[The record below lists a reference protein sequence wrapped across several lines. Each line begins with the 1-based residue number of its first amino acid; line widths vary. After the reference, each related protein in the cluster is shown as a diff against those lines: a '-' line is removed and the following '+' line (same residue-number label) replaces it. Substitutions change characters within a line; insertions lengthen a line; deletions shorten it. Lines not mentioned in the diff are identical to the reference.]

1 MIWWYWVVLGL
12 LLTGL
17 ELATPGGFFLLFF
30 GIGALLVGGLV
41 TLGAG
46 GPAWVQWLLFTVLS
60 VAALLFFR
68 TPLLRLMEARTPRS
82 CDIDSL
88 RGEVAVAM
96 DGIPAGGLG
105 RAQLRGTVWTARNLG
120 TDPIPPGQRCLVTS
134 VDGLTISIRRE
145 GAL

>member
-12 LLTGL
+12 LLLGL

-30 GIGALLVGGLV
+30 GVGALLVGGLV
-41 TLGAG
+41 IIGAG
-46 GPAWVQWLLFTVLS
+46 GPAWLQWLFFTVLS
-60 VAALLFFR
+60 VAAPVFFR
-68 TPLLRLMEARTPRS
+68 TPLLRLMQARTPRS
-82 CDIDSL
+82 GDIDSL

-120 TDPIPPGQRCLVTS
+120 SDSITPGERCLVTS

>member
-12 LLTGL
+12 LLVGL

-30 GIGALLVGGLV
+30 GVGALLVGGL
-41 TLGAG
+41 TMGALS
-46 GPAWVQWLLFTVLS
+46 GPPWVQWLLFTAFS

-68 TPLLRLMEARTPRS
+68 APLLRLMDSRTPRS
-82 CDIDSL
+82 GDVDSL

-120 TDPIPPGQRCLVTS
+120 SDPITPGERCLVTS

>member
-1 MIWWYWVVLGL
+1 MVWWYWVVLGL
-12 LLTGL
+12 LLAGL

-30 GIGALLVGGLV
+30 GVGALLVGFL
-41 TLGAG
+41 TMAG
-46 GPAWVQWLLFTVLS
+46 VSGPAWVQWLLFTVLS
-60 VAALLFFR
+60 LAALVFFR
-68 TPLLRLMEARTPRS
+68 APLLRLMEARTPRS
-82 CDIDSL
+82 GDVDSL

-120 TDPIPPGQRCLVTS
+120 TVPIAPGERCLVTS

>member
-12 LLTGL
+12 VLTGL
-17 ELATPGGFFLLFF
+17 EMATPGGFFLLFF
-30 GIGALLVGGLV
+30 GVGALLVGLLDALGL
-41 TLGAG
+41 G
-46 GPAWVQWLLFTVLS
+46 GPAWLQWFLFSALS
-60 VAALLFFR
+60 VAALVFFR
-68 TPLLRLMEARTPRS
+68 SPLLRLMETRTPRTGN
-82 CDIDSL
+82 IDSL

-105 RAQLRGTVWTARNLG
+105 RAQLRGTVWTAKN
-120 TDPIPPGQRCLVTS
+120 PGPDTIAPGERCLVTS

>member
-12 LLTGL
+12 LLAGL
-17 ELATPGGFFLLFF
+17 EVATPGGVFLLFF
-30 GIGALLVGGLV
+30 GIGALLVGGLAAV
-41 TLGAG
+41 GLS
-46 GPAWVQWLLFTVLS
+46 GPAWLEWLLFTLFS
-60 VAALLFFR
+60 VGALMFFR
-68 TPLLRLMEARTPRS
+68 APLLRLMEARTPRS
-82 CDIDSL
+82 GDIDSL

-120 TDPIPPGQRCLVTS
+120 ADPITPGERCLVTS

>member
-1 MIWWYWVVLGL
+1 MIWWSWVVLGL

-30 GIGALLVGGLV
+30 GIGALLVGGLSMMGV
-41 TLGAG
+41 S
-46 GPAWVQWLLFTVLS
+46 GPAWVQWLLFTGLS

-68 TPLLRLMEARTPRS
+68 APLLRLMEERTPRS
-82 CDIDSL
+82 GDIDSL

-120 TDPIPPGQRCLVTS
+120 TAPITPGERCLVTS

>member
-12 LLTGL
+12 LLAGL

-30 GIGALLVGGLV
+30 GIGALLVGGLAM
-41 TLGAG
+41 LGLA
-46 GPAWVQWLLFTVLS
+46 GPAWMQWLLFSVLS
-60 VAALLFFR
+60 VATLVFFR
-68 TPLLRLMEARTPRS
+68 APLLRLMETRTPGS
-82 CDIDSL
+82 GDVDSL

-96 DGIPAGGLG
+96 DGIPAGGMG

-120 TDPIPPGQRCLVTS
+120 TEPITPGQRCLVTS

>member
-41 TLGAG
+41 ILGAG
-46 GPAWVQWLLFTVLS
+46 GPAWVQWLLFTIFS
-60 VAALLFFR
+60 VAALVFFR
-68 TPLLRLMEARTPRS
+68 TPLLRLMESRTPRS
-82 CDIDSL
+82 GDVDSL

-120 TDPIPPGQRCLVTS
+120 AEPITPGERCLVTS

>member
-1 MIWWYWVVLGL
+1 MVWWYWVVLGL
-12 LLTGL
+12 LLLGL

-30 GIGALLVGGLV
+30 GVGALLVGGLV
-41 TLGAG
+41 IIGAG
-46 GPAWVQWLLFTVLS
+46 GPAWLQWLFFTVLS
-60 VAALLFFR
+60 VAALVFFR
-68 TPLLRLMEARTPRS
+68 TPLLRLMQARTPRS
-82 CDIDSL
+82 GDIDSL

-120 TDPIPPGQRCLVTS
+120 SDSITPGERCLVTS

>member
-30 GIGALLVGGLV
+30 GIGALLVGGLASIGV
-41 TLGAG
+41 G

-60 VAALLFFR
+60 VAALVFFR
-68 TPLLRLMEARTPRS
+68 TPLLRLMETRTPRS
-82 CDIDSL
+82 GDVDSL

-120 TDPIPPGQRCLVTS
+120 TDPITPGERCLVTS

>member
-1 MIWWYWVVLGL
+1 MVWWYWVVLGL
-12 LLTGL
+12 LIAGL

-30 GIGALLVGGLV
+30 GIGALLVGGLGA
-41 TLGAG
+41 LGLA
-46 GPAWVQWLLFTVLS
+46 GPAWLQWLLFSLLS
-60 VAALLFFR
+60 VASLVFFR
-68 TPLLRLMEARTPRS
+68 APLLRLMEARTPGTG
-82 CDIDSL
+82 DIDSL

-120 TDPIPPGQRCLVTS
+120 SDPIPPGERCLVTS

>member
-17 ELATPGGFFLLFF
+17 EIATPGGFFLLFF

-41 TLGAG
+41 MVGVS
-46 GPAWVQWLLFTVLS
+46 GPAWVQWLLFTGLS

-68 TPLLRLMEARTPRS
+68 APLLRLMEAMTHRS
-82 CDIDSL
+82 GDIDSL

-120 TDPIPPGQRCLVTS
+120 SDSITPGERCLVTS

>member
-12 LLTGL
+12 LLAGL

-30 GIGALLVGGLV
+30 GVGALLVGGL
-41 TLGAG
+41 TMLGIG
-46 GPAWVQWLLFTVLS
+46 GPAWVQWLLFSVLS
-60 VAALLFFR
+60 VAALVFFR
-68 TPLLRLMEARTPRS
+68 APLLRLMEARTPRTG
-82 CDIDSL
+82 DVDSL

-96 DGIPAGGLG
+96 DGIPAGGMG

-120 TDPIPPGQRCLVTS
+120 TEPIMPGQRCLVTS

>member
-12 LLTGL
+12 LLAGL
-17 ELATPGGFFLLFF
+17 EVATPGGFFLIFF
-30 GIGALLVGGLV
+30 GVGALVVGGLAV
-41 TLGAG
+41 VGAG
-46 GPAWVQWLLFTVLS
+46 GPAWVQWLLFTVFS

-68 TPLLRLMEARTPRS
+68 APLLRLMEARTPRS
-82 CDIDSL
+82 GDIDSL

-120 TDPIPPGQRCLVTS
+120 PDPITPGERCLVTS

-145 GAL
+145 GAF

>member
-30 GIGALLVGGLV
+30 GIGALLVGGLTSV
-41 TLGAG
+41 GAG

-60 VAALLFFR
+60 VAALMFFR
-68 TPLLRLMEARTPRS
+68 APLLRLMEARTPRS
-82 CDIDSL
+82 GDVDSL

-120 TDPIPPGQRCLVTS
+120 ADPITPGERCLVTS

>member
-30 GIGALLVGGLV
+30 GVGALLVGGLV
-41 TLGAG
+41 TIGAA
-46 GPAWVQWLLFTVLS
+46 GPAWVQWLLFSVLS
-60 VAALLFFR
+60 VAALMFFR
-68 TPLLRLMEARTPRS
+68 APLLRLMQARTPRS
-82 CDIDSL
+82 GDIDSL

-120 TDPIPPGQRCLVTS
+120 TNPITPGERCLVTS

>member
-17 ELATPGGFFLLFF
+17 EIATPGGFFLLFF

-41 TLGAG
+41 MMGVS
-46 GPAWVQWLLFTVLS
+46 GPAWVQWLLFTGLS
-60 VAALLFFR
+60 VAALLFSR
-68 TPLLRLMEARTPRS
+68 APLLRLMEARTPRS
-82 CDIDSL
+82 GDIDSL

-120 TDPIPPGQRCLVTS
+120 TAPITPGERCLVTS

>member
-1 MIWWYWVVLGL
+1 MVWWYWVVLGL
-12 LLTGL
+12 LLAGL
-17 ELATPGGFFLLFF
+17 ELATPGGFFLIFF

-41 TLGAG
+41 SVGLG
-46 GPAWVQWLLFTVLS
+46 GPAWVQWLAFSLLS
-60 VAALLFFR
+60 VSALLFFR
-68 TPLLRLMEARTPRS
+68 DPLLRLMQSRTAGS
-82 CDIDSL
+82 GDIDSL

-105 RAQLRGTVWTARNLG
+105 RAQLRGTVWTARNLEPN
-120 TDPIPPGQRCLVTS
+120 PITPGERCLVAS

>member
-12 LLTGL
+12 LLLGL

-30 GIGALLVGGLV
+30 GVGALLVGGLV
-41 TLGAG
+41 IIGAG
-46 GPAWVQWLLFTVLS
+46 GPAWLQWLFFTVLS
-60 VAALLFFR
+60 VAALVFFR
-68 TPLLRLMEARTPRS
+68 TPLLRLMQARTPRS
-82 CDIDSL
+82 GDIDSL

-120 TDPIPPGQRCLVTS
+120 SDSITPGERCLVTS

>member
-1 MIWWYWVVLGL
+1 MGERGLG
-12 LLTGL
+12 
-17 ELATPGGFFLLFF
+17 E
-30 GIGALLVGGLV
+30 
-41 TLGAG
+41 
-46 GPAWVQWLLFTVLS
+46 PAWLQWLLCSLLS
-60 VAALLFFR
+60 VASLVYFR
-68 TPLLRLMEARTPRS
+68 APLLRLMEARTPRTG
-82 CDIDSL
+82 DIDSL

-120 TDPIPPGQRCLVTS
+120 SDPITPGERCLVTS

>member
-1 MIWWYWVVLGL
+1 MVWWYWVVLGL
-12 LLTGL
+12 LLAGL
-17 ELATPGGFFLLFF
+17 EVATPGGFFLLFF
-30 GIGALLVGGLV
+30 GIGALLVGGLGA
-41 TLGAG
+41 LGLG
-46 GPAWVQWLLFTVLS
+46 GPLWLQWLLFSVLS
-60 VAALLFFR
+60 VASLVFFR
-68 TPLLRLMEARTPRS
+68 APLLRLMEARTPRTG
-82 CDIDSL
+82 DVDSL

-120 TDPIPPGQRCLVTS
+120 SDPITPGERCLVTS

>member
-12 LLTGL
+12 LLMGL
-17 ELATPGGFFLLFF
+17 ELATPGGFFLFFF

-41 TLGAG
+41 SSGAG
-46 GPAWVQWLLFTVLS
+46 GPAWVQWLLFTLLS
-60 VAALLFFR
+60 VAALVFFR
-68 TPLLRLMEARTPRS
+68 TPLLRLMETRTPRS
-82 CDIDSL
+82 GDVDSL

-120 TDPIPPGQRCLVTS
+120 TDPITPGERCLVTS

>member
-1 MIWWYWVVLGL
+1 MVWWYWVVLGL
-12 LLTGL
+12 LLAGL
-17 ELATPGGFFLLFF
+17 EIATPGGFFLLFF
-30 GIGALLVGGLV
+30 GVGALLVGGLGA
-41 TLGAG
+41 LGLG
-46 GPAWVQWLLFTVLS
+46 EPAWLQWLLFSLLS
-60 VAALLFFR
+60 VASLVFFR
-68 TPLLRLMEARTPRS
+68 APLLRLMEARTPRTG
-82 CDIDSL
+82 DIDSL

-120 TDPIPPGQRCLVTS
+120 SDPITPGERCLVTS

>member
-12 LLTGL
+12 VLTGL

-30 GIGALLVGGLV
+30 GVGALLVGL
-41 TLGAG
+41 LGALGLG
-46 GPAWVQWLLFTVLS
+46 GPPWVQWFLFSALS
-60 VAALLFFR
+60 VAALVFFR
-68 TPLLRLMEARTPRS
+68 SPLLRLMETRTPRTGN
-82 CDIDSL
+82 IDSL

-105 RAQLRGTVWTARNLG
+105 RAQLRGTVWTARNPG
-120 TDPIPPGQRCLVTS
+120 TDTIAPGERCLVTS

>member
-1 MIWWYWVVLGL
+1 MMGVS
-12 LLTGL
+12 
-17 ELATPGGFFLLFF
+17 
-30 GIGALLVGGLV
+30 
-41 TLGAG
+41 

-68 TPLLRLMEARTPRS
+68 APLLRLMEARTPRS
-82 CDIDSL
+82 GDIDSL

-120 TDPIPPGQRCLVTS
+120 TAPITPGERCLVTS